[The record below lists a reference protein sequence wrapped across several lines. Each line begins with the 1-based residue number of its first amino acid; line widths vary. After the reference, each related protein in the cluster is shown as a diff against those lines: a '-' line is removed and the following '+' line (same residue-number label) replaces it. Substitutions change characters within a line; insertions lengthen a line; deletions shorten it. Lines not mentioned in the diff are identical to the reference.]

1 MLIWAA
7 LFAGSAIVSAIFG
20 FTEIAEAS
28 AGIARILC
36 AIFAS
41 LSVFAIALHLA
52 NWRKRQSI
60 QRQPSDE
67 T

>member
-7 LFAGSAIVSAIFG
+7 LFAGSALVSAIFG

-36 AIFAS
+36 AVFAS
-41 LSVFAIALHLA
+41 LSVFTIALHVA
-52 NWRKRQSI
+52 DGRKRQSI
-60 QRQPSDE
+60 KRQPSDE
-67 T
+67 N